1 VQGQGAGEARRRKP
15 ARVGRQWSSRGRS
28 LHLNVGDAWVV
39 RRGTVPDI
47 INRMQLNEIE
57 LVPVIK
63 DTILVKMW

>member
-1 VQGQGAGEARRRKP
+1 M
-15 ARVGRQWSSRGRS
+15 GRQWSSRGRS

>member
-1 VQGQGAGEARRRKP
+1 
-15 ARVGRQWSSRGRS
+15 